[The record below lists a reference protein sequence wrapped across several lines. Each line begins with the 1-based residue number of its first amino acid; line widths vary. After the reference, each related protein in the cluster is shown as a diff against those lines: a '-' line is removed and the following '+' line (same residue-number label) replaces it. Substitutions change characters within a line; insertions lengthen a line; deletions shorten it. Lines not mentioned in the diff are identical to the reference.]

1 MFIQEKMH
9 IKAVDIN
16 DNSFTGYV
24 YKIVVQLCDDDNNKP
39 HALIFLSQDRNYIET
54 EGDFGCV
61 SLWVDKLKSIEV
73 FSICD
78 NKTKTIKDLKSFKDS
93 NQLNK
98 NIAILSEDS
107 EYSSLLEMI
116 PKPRIIIETNYS
128 DNEANK

>member
-24 YKIVVQLCDDDNNKP
+24 YKIVVQLCDDDNYKP

>member
-1 MFIQEKMH
+1 MH

-24 YKIVVQLCDDDNNKP
+24 YKIVVQLCDDDNYKP